1 MNGCEKNYTPDQL
14 REKIQE
20 LGKNEA
26 WFHCIE
32 LGNGVKTREPVPH
45 LQDLWSRIQLHIPAD
60 LSGKSVLDIGCNAG
74 FFSVAAKQRN
84 ADHVLGIDA
93 SPGYLKQAE
102 FVRDVLSLDIE
113 YRNMSIY
120 QLPSLT
126 RTFDIVLC
134 LGVIYHCTD
143 PFRAA
148 ENVAQ
153 VAAHTAVVE
162 SALLNSPL
170 LSDKAVWEF
179 VFPGYE
185 SRTDMADEKER
196 NYNWWFPNMTGLRT
210 LFERAGFASTEV
222 MSEKADRGSI
232 VCYKSKQ

>member
-1 MNGCEKNYTPDQL
+1 MNAPSRSYTPEEL
-14 REKIQE
+14 RENIHE
-20 LGKNEA
+20 LGQKES

-45 LQDLWSRIQLHIPAD
+45 LQDLWAGIQRHIPAD

-84 ADHVLGIDA
+84 ADYVLGIDA
-93 SPGYLKQAE
+93 SPDFLKQAE
-102 FVRDVLSLDIE
+102 FVRDVLGLDIE

-120 QLPSLT
+120 ELPALT
-126 RTFDIVLC
+126 GTFDIVLC
-134 LGVIYHCTD
+134 LGVIYHCAD

-148 ENVAQ
+148 ENVAS
-153 VAAHTAVVE
+153 VTAHTAIVE
-162 SALLNSPL
+162 SALLNSAA

-185 SRTDMADEKER
+185 NPSDAAGEKER
-196 NYNWWFPNMTGLRT
+196 SYNWWFPNMTGLRA
-210 LFERAGFASTEV
+210 LFQRAGFTSTEV
-222 MSEKADRGSI
+222 MSEMSDRGSVI
-232 VCYKSKQ
+232 CYK